1 VAEVRGKAVERGLH
15 LRERLSGP
23 EASAERLGALL
34 IAPTVILLVLIV
46 GYPAFYNIYASFQ
59 YFVLTDPGT
68 EHFIGLQNYTRV
80 FSGTDSLSAWGR
92 TILYTVISVAIQFVV
107 GLVFA
112 LAMHQNYRGRGVVRA
127 AVLVPWAVPTVV
139 SALLWKTNFDPRIG
153 FVNYLLGVAHLPG
166 AGTTWLN
173 GVWTSWTVILVADAW
188 KNTPF
193 LALILLSG
201 LQVIPDDLYEQA
213 QIDGAGILRRFW
225 YVTLPLLKPSIQ
237 VALIFRTLSAFLVFD
252 VIYAITGGGPGNA
265 TNTVAFINWRAF
277 LVDTDFGYGGAV
289 SVVLTISALLI
300 AVAYLRILRPST

>member
-1 VAEVRGKAVERGLH
+1 VAEVRSKAVERGLS

-23 EASAERLGALL
+23 EASAERLGTALV
-34 IAPTVILLVLIV
+34 APTIILLLLIV
-46 GYPAFYNIYASFQ
+46 GYPLIYNIYSSFQ

-68 EHFIGLQNYTRV
+68 QHFIGLQNYTRV
-80 FSGTDSLSAWGR
+80 FTGADSLSAWGR
-92 TILYTVISVAIQFVV
+92 TILYTIISVAIQFVV
-107 GLVFA
+107 GLGFA
-112 LAMHQNYRGRGVVRA
+112 LAMNREYRGRGFVRA
-127 AVLVPWAVPTVV
+127 AILVPWAVPTVV
-139 SALLWKTNFDPRIG
+139 SALLWKTNFDPRTG

-166 AGTTWLN
+166 ADTTWLN

-193 LALILLSG
+193 LALILLGG

-213 QIDGAGILRRFW
+213 EIDGAGALARFW
-225 YVTLPLLKPSIQ
+225 YMTLPLLKPSIQ

-277 LVDTDFGYGGAV
+277 LIDTDFGYGGAI
-289 SVVLTISALLI
+289 SVVLTLAALLI
-300 AVAYLRILRPST
+300 AFGYLRLLRPST